1 MTENPQNP
9 NDFKVVSFHNSE
21 DFGFTPEMGCMYNGI
36 AINGNQGGPG
46 INKGETVVLPYH
58 ISQQLALN
66 LAKYAMNRGST
77 NSPQLDAHG
86 HPIIKAIWDVD
97 KLAKMKNSYLTELYS
112 EKKAAPQSEVEI
124 LMQKIEEY
132 KKLTDERIAELTENR
147 VTSLTPPVQDAE
159 TVVIPPQIV
168 VVPPAGITYKDK
180 AEVIAELE
188 KRGIAHSKRDSKDTL
203 EKLLA

>member
-1 MTENPQNP
+1 MNENSQNP

-21 DFGFTPEMGCMYNGI
+21 EFGFTPEMGCMYNGI

-58 ISQQLALN
+58 IAQQLAIN
-66 LAKYAMNRGST
+66 LAKYTMNKSST
-77 NSPQLDAHG
+77 DAPQLDAHG
-86 HPIIKAIWDVD
+86 QPIIKAIWDVV
-97 KLAKMKNSYLTELYS
+97 KLESMKNSYLTELYS
-112 EKKAAPQSEVEI
+112 EQKAVPQTETEK
-124 LMQKIEEY
+124 LMAKFEEY
-132 KKLTDERIAELTENR
+132 KKLTDERIMELSGGKVSTIA
-147 VTSLTPPVQDAE
+147 PVQEKEPE
-159 TVVIPPQIV
+159 TPIV
-168 VVPPAGITYKDK
+168 PEVLTYKDK